1 MKFLSSLL
9 ITCAMA
15 SGMAHA
21 SSTQAWNDYRQQM
34 VKSCLAA
41 TQFKNAHV
49 LGKPAEFDD
58 RVAYSA
64 LLIEGVYPQKHMK
77 QRTGTELC
85 LYDRQR
91 QQAFVTEWDAGK
103 R

>member
-1 MKFLSSLL
+1 MKLLSSLL
-9 ITCAMA
+9 IA
-15 SGMAHA
+15 SALGCGVAHA

-34 VKSCLAA
+34 LKSCLAA
-41 TQFKNAHV
+41 SQFKNAHA

-58 RVAYSA
+58 RTAYSA
-64 LLIEGVYPQKHMK
+64 LLVEGVYPQKHMK
-77 QRTGTELC
+77 GRTGTELC

-91 QQAFVTEWDAGK
+91 QQAFVTEWDAPK